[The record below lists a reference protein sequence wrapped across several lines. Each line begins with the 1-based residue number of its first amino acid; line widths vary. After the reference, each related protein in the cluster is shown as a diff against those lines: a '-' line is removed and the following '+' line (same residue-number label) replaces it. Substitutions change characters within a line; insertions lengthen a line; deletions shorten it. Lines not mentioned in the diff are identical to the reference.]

1 MMRTLPTPV
10 TFIITIVGT
19 LVVGSLS
26 GILTADAIGTWY
38 VGIQKPSFNPPN
50 WIFGPVWTL
59 LYILMG
65 IAAGL
70 VWNSAA
76 EPATKRRALF
86 IYLIQLVLNFG
97 WSLIFFG
104 LRSPGWA
111 FVEIIILWMSI
122 LWCMRSFGSI
132 HRTAM
137 LLLVP
142 YLLWVSFA
150 TVLNGA
156 IVALN

>member
-1 MMRTLPTPV
+1 MRTPTAPV
-10 TFIITIVGT
+10 KFLITILGT
-19 LVVGSLS
+19 LTLGSLS
-26 GILTADAIGTWY
+26 GLLTADAIGTWY
-38 VGIQKPSFNPPN
+38 VGIQKPSFNPPDR
-50 WIFGPVWTL
+50 IFGPVWTL

-70 VWNSAA
+70 VWHSAA
-76 EPATKRRALF
+76 EPAAKRRALA
-86 IYLIQLVLNFG
+86 IYVIQLVLNFG

-111 FVEIIILWMSI
+111 LVEIIVLWSSI
-122 LWCMRSFGSI
+122 VWCIRSFGPV

-137 LLLVP
+137 WLLVP

-150 TVLNGA
+150 AVLNGA